1 MPLDPEVTK
10 FLESVKGTKPRSE
23 MTVEETRKAMRDA
36 RYLAIA
42 PVPLAVAEDREY
54 GAVPVRVYQA
64 EDIDNLPTLVFAH
77 GGRFISGDLETHDSL
92 CRQLAKRS
100 RARIVAVD
108 YSLAPEH
115 RFPSAVEDVYSVVE
129 ALYEES
135 PRLAVGGDSAGGN
148 LAISAALMARDHGE
162 NLLSAAILLYPMLD
176 ALASL
181 ESHKE
186 FDIGYGPSSADM
198 LRGWN
203 EYAPE
208 KIDRK
213 HPYLS
218 PLWAS
223 DLRGLPPVW
232 ILAAEYDTLRDEA
245 EEFGRRLFFAG
256 VHTEIVRAEGMIHG
270 FLQQSAIINKANL
283 YLDQIAAAIRL
294 HLFDE
299 PSHLL
304 T

>member
-1 MPLDPEVTK
+1 M
-10 FLESVKGTKPRSE
+10 
-23 MTVEETRKAMRDA
+23 
-36 RYLAIA
+36 
-42 PVPLAVAEDREY
+42 
-54 GAVPVRVYQA
+54 
-64 EDIDNLPTLVFAH
+64 
-77 GGRFISGDLETHDSL
+77 
-92 CRQLAKRS
+92 
-100 RARIVAVD
+100 AVD
-108 YSLAPEH
+108 YSRAPEH

-162 NLLSAAILLYPMLD
+162 TLLSAAILLYPMLD

-186 FDIGYGPSSADM
+186 FDSGYGPSSADM

-208 KIDRK
+208 MIDRK

-218 PLWAS
+218 PLWAA

-232 ILAAEYDTLRDEA
+232 ILTAEYDTLRDEA

-256 VHTEIVRAEGMIHG
+256 VQTEIVRAEGMIHG

-283 YLDQIAAAIRL
+283 YLDQIAVAIRL
-294 HLFDE
+294 HLFD
-299 PSHLL
+299 
-304 T
+304 

>member
-1 MPLDPEVTK
+1 MPLDPEVVQ
-10 FLESVKGTKPRSE
+10 FLESVKGAKPRSE
-23 MTVEETRKAMRDA
+23 MSIQETRQAMLDA
-36 RYLAIA
+36 RHLALP

-64 EDIDNLPTLVFAH
+64 EDITGLPTLVFAH

-100 RARIVAVD
+100 LARIVAVD
-108 YSLAPEH
+108 YSRAPEH
-115 RFPSAVEDVYSVVE
+115 RFPAAAEDVYSVVE

-135 PRLAVGGDSAGGN
+135 HCLAVGGDSAGGN
-148 LAISAALMARDHGE
+148 LAMAASLIARDHGE
-162 NLLSAAILLYPMLD
+162 TLISAAILIYPMLD

-186 FDIGYGPSSADM
+186 FNEGFGPSSADM
-198 LRGWN
+198 LRGWR

-208 KIDRK
+208 IVDRK
-213 HPYLS
+213 HPHLS
-218 PLWAS
+218 PLWVE

-232 ILAAEYDTLRDEA
+232 ILSAEYDTLRDEA

-256 VHTEIVRAEGMIHG
+256 VSAEVVRAEGMIHG
-270 FLQQSAIINKANL
+270 FLQHSAIINKANL

-294 HLFDE
+294 HLFR
-299 PSHLL
+299 
-304 T
+304 